1 MAHQV
6 IISLVERLSSKCH
19 SCSLRFGSWQAV
31 NFWDNL
37 STSGLNSAKDKLAED
52 DDDDDD

>member
-6 IISLVERLSSKCH
+6 IISLVESLSSKCH

-37 STSGLNSAKDKLAED
+37 STSGLNSAKDQLAED